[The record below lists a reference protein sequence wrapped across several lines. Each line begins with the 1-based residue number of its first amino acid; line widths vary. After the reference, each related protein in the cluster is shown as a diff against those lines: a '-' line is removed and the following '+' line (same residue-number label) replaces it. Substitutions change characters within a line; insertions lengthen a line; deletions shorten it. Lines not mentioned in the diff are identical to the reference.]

1 MNRATQNRIRKLE
14 REANM
19 NSLQHLTDE
28 ELDARITESL
38 RGLTAEY
45 DSLEAAIEA
54 YAASG
59 VPEFE
64 GLAVQLRADLPSL
77 RERLSAA

>member
-1 MNRATQNRIRKLE
+1 MNRILTNRIRKLE

-19 NSLQHLTDE
+19 NALQHLTDE

-38 RGLTAEY
+38 RELTAEY
-45 DSLEAAIEA
+45 DSLDAAIEA

-64 GLAVQLRADLPSL
+64 RLADECAH
-77 RERLSAA
+77 